1 MYAEMFPAHIRYSGI
16 SIGYALGAIL
26 GGAFAATIAQV
37 LLEQTGKSISIAI
50 YIMVMT
56 VISVAAVL
64 WVGETR
70 GRNLHVEDID
80 PELQAAHD
88 AAQRDQHS

>member
-16 SIGYALGAIL
+16 SIGYAIGAIL
-26 GGAFAATIAQV
+26 GGAFAATVAQI
-37 LLEQTGKSISIAI
+37 LLEATGNSISIAI
-50 YIMVMT
+50 YIMVLT

-70 GRNLHVEDID
+70 NANLNVEEVEAD
-80 PELQAAHD
+80 
-88 AAQRDQHS
+88 